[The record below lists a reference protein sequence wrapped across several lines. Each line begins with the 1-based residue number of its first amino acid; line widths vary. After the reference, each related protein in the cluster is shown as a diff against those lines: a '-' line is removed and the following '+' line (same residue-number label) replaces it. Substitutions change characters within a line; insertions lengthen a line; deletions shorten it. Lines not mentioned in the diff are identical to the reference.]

1 MVEVHRGALIVLEG
15 LDCSGKSSQLFD
27 LLLAYPRAICGGLA
41 FPGSHYTDGE
51 DDLLLLIQPAGP

>member
-1 MVEVHRGALIVLEG
+1 
-15 LDCSGKSSQLFD
+15 
-27 LLLAYPRAICGGLA
+27 LA